1 MPKADIAMYSPII
14 LVMGLAL
21 PALVAKW
28 VAKDPIK
35 MVQWGIFLKLITSS
49 LGWIVVRTTSGM
61 ATFSPRLSL
70 IGLKEG
76 LSVDL

>member
-1 MPKADIAMYSPII
+1 MPKADIVLYSPII

-35 MVQWGIFLKLITSS
+35 MVQVS
-49 LGWIVVRTTSGM
+49 
-61 ATFSPRLSL
+61 
-70 IGLKEG
+70 
-76 LSVDL
+76 